1 MTINS
6 VDSPRYK
13 AILFDLDGTLLDS
26 VPIIIE
32 ASQIVFDKMGLD
44 FDEGEIRK
52 LIGIPLKEQSRI
64 IAGQRALEF
73 VDTYREVYRSLP
85 DSPLFPEAINTLKCL
100 KENGYRLALVTS
112 KIKKSVIRTIEK
124 QQIADYFECIVTAD
138 DVAKPKPHPEPVL
151 KALQLMEIQPDQ
163 VLFVGDSIFDIK
175 CGHAAGVAV
184 AAVTWGSGTAE
195 ELAAKEPDMQFD
207 NWQDFTQ
214 TLCRFYTQ

>member
-1 MTINS
+1 MITNS

-32 ASQIVFDKMGLD
+32 ASRISYEKMGLP
-44 FDEGEIRK
+44 FDETAVRK

-64 IAGQRALEF
+64 IAGSNALAF
-73 VDTYREVYRSLP
+73 LDTYREVYRSLP
-85 DSPLFPEAINTLKCL
+85 DSNLFPEAENTLRCL
-100 KENGYRLALVTS
+100 KENGYRLGVVTS
-112 KIKKSVIRTIEK
+112 KIRKSAMRTIENL
-124 QQIADYFECIVTAD
+124 QIADYFECIVTAD
-138 DVAKPKPHPEPVL
+138 DVARPKPHPEPVL

-163 VLFVGDSIFDIK
+163 ALFVGDSIFDIK

-184 AAVTWGSGTAE
+184 AAVTWGSGTVD
-195 ELAAKEPDMQFD
+195 ELMAGSPEMQFD
-207 NWQDFTQ
+207 NLQDFNQ